1 MEIDGFKSHQVVYF
15 SFGNDLPSARW
26 IAISEKV
33 VAVMPTLEKEGK
45 VRNSAGFDAY

>member
-1 MEIDGFKSHQVVYF
+1 MGSRVTKWFTFHLEMTC
-15 SFGNDLPSARW
+15 PWARW